1 MRVENLNE
9 PGITIGRVKR
19 HSSDDEACISALLEY
34 IDPNVYTVAY
44 VALSDSDKSYKSSM
58 IGFDVSIK
66 VGCKLECNYDSLL
79 QFLSGYNISEM
90 TFA

>member
-1 MRVENLNE
+1 MRIENLNE
-9 PGITIGRVKR
+9 PGITIGRIRR
-19 HSSDDEACISALLEY
+19 HSSDDDAYISALLEY
-34 IDPNVYTVAY
+34 IDPNLYTVAY

-66 VGCKLECNYDSLL
+66 VGCKLECNYDSPL
-79 QFLSGYNISEM
+79 QFLSGSDI

>member
-9 PGITIGRVKR
+9 PGITIGRIRR

-34 IDPNVYTVAY
+34 IDPNLYTVAY
-44 VALSDSDKSYKSSM
+44 VALSDSDKSYKSSV
-58 IGFDVSIK
+58 IGFNVGIK
-66 VGCKLECNYDSLL
+66 VGCKLESNYDSLIEL
-79 QFLSGYNISEM
+79 LSGYNISEM